1 MEEKQRNKV
10 GYYSVIP
17 SKILYNKE
25 LKANE
30 KLLYAMIT
38 SLAYKEGY
46 CFATNNYF
54 AEELGVH
61 PKTVSSWISDLRDKN
76 YIKVEMVRKEN
87 KQIIQRKIYINDVPY
102 PLNNGYQ
109 YQSKNGQ
116 AIHQNMED
124 NNIRFNNKNNNSNT
138 TISEAENTNQTK
150 NVQTEDKSFT
160 LTALGDILC
169 HNTQYWDAHNTSTDE
184 YDFSY
189 VFEDIKKYTE
199 NSDITI
205 ANLETSFAGKERGYS
220 NYPTFN
226 SPDSL
231 ATALKDIGIDII
243 TTAGNHCLD
252 MGFSGL
258 SKTIDVLGKN
268 NIEHLGTYKTE
279 EEQNK
284 TFIKEINGLKV
295 AFIDYTYGT
304 NGIPVPEGKKYCV
317 NLIDKDLIKKHIKMA
332 KDENADIIIASMHW
346 GTEYR
351 TTANEEQK
359 ELSNFLFQNGVDIII
374 GNHPHVIEPFETR
387 EVTMPDGTTKQCF
400 VAYALGNFTADQN
413 AINTRD
419 SIILNMKITK
429 KVDGTICIDNIN
441 YVPIYMYKNTSV
453 STHKF
458 KLIDLNSEIET
469 YENGTNKSI
478 SNTTYNLFKKE
489 LSTIEEES
497 SVIAEFTPKS
507 ENDYT
512 IKCKIVENNETI
524 FEVKTFAGSRE
535 RAKRIVD
542 NWKQNASEIYP
553 KILNL
558 LLDDKKE

>member
-1 MEEKQRNKV
+1 MKKF
-10 GYYSVIP
+10 SIFLII
-17 SKILYNKE
+17 IL
-25 LKANE
+25 
-30 KLLYAMIT
+30 II
-38 SLAYKEGY
+38 
-46 CFATNNYF
+46 
-54 AEELGVH
+54 AE
-61 PKTVSSWISDLRDKN
+61 
-76 YIKVEMVRKEN
+76 
-87 KQIIQRKIYINDVPY
+87 IIFGIY
-102 PLNNGYQ
+102 L
-109 YQSKNGQ
+109 
-116 AIHQNMED
+116 
-124 NNIRFNNKNNNSNT
+124 FNNKNNNSNT
-138 TISEAENTNQTK
+138 TISEAKNTNQTK

-489 LSTIEEES
+489 LSQ
-497 SVIAEFTPKS
+497 
-507 ENDYT
+507 
-512 IKCKIVENNETI
+512 IK
-524 FEVKTFAGSRE
+524 
-535 RAKRIVD
+535 
-542 NWKQNASEIYP
+542 
-553 KILNL
+553 KILGEN
-558 LLDDKKE
+558 